1 MEPIRMPSTKIT
13 DGDHPVDVRLN
24 WFGVSRK
31 DFHKIVFAAVAA
43 RANFVPHDPS
53 NAAGT
58 LSYIFGTRA
67 LRDVFCAKKGWEI
80 NRSGN
85 IESVYHPDKGLK
97 IVFQNATSACDPNKE
112 PQAISEKGTGAAKA
126 VELGQGSLFP
136 ETKEEKA
143 KKSEASAALW
153 YFFVRIDGAEVTAEL
168 SWPRSIDDR
177 HFNGFNERIFILN
190 PGEWADIDISEF
202 GDDEAGD
209 DYEIEVTRK

>member
-1 MEPIRMPSTKIT
+1 MPSTKIT

-31 DFHKIVFAAVAA
+31 DFHKIVFEAVAA

-67 LRDVFCAKKGWEI
+67 LRDVFCQKKGWQL

-85 IESVYHPDKGLK
+85 IESVYHQEKGLK
-97 IVFQNATSACDPNKE
+97 VVFQNASSACDPKKE
-112 PQAISEKGTGAAKA
+112 PQAISEKGSGAAKA
-126 VELGQGSLFP
+126 VELGQGTLFP
-136 ETKEEKA
+136 ETEEEKA
-143 KKSEASAALW
+143 AKSEGVAALW
-153 YFFVRIDGAEVTAEL
+153 YFFVRIDGVDVTAEL

-177 HFNGFNERIFILN
+177 QFNGFNERIFVVR
-190 PGEWADIDISEF
+190 PGEWSDIDMSEF
-202 GDDEAGD
+202 EGDSKVDE
-209 DYEIEVTRK
+209 YEIEVTRK